1 MTRALF
7 MLASLIAPALA
18 QSVAAPSFEVA
29 SVKLVAEPKL
39 PAFLPETG
47 RYNGGP
53 GAKTPGR
60 FECKEV
66 TLKSLLAHA
75 FNVPPT
81 RISGPDWLDTARY
94 DVAAK
99 LDPETTPENFRVMLQ
114 SLLAERFSLRFHRET
129 ESTPVYLLTAAK
141 NGPKLQPVRNA
152 PEYKDESE
160 RTAAAQALTQKSMEE
175 LKARIAAGGARS
187 YRNFGINGTAAK
199 FAETLSGH
207 ADREVLDRTEVSG
220 EYYFYLSWTP
230 DPNATSEPSLFTAVQ
245 EQLGLKLQAAKEELE
260 IIVIDHAERTPA
272 GN

>member
-1 MTRALF
+1 
-7 MLASLIAPALA
+7 MLASLVAPALA

-29 SVKLVAEPKL
+29 SVKPVAEPKL

-53 GAKTPGR
+53 GTKTTGK

-66 TLKSLLAHA
+66 TLKSLLARA
-75 FNVPPT
+75 FNLPPT

-94 DVAAK
+94 DIAAK
-99 LDPETTPENFRVMLQ
+99 LDPETTPENFRLMLQ

-129 ESTPVYLLTAAK
+129 KSTPVYLLTAAK
-141 NGPKLQPVRNA
+141 NGPKLQPVRKA
-152 PEYKDESE
+152 PEYKDESD
-160 RTAAAQALTQKSMEE
+160 RKAAVQASLQKNMEE
-175 LKARIAAGGARS
+175 LKARIAAGGAARS

-199 FAETLSGH
+199 FAETLSIH

-220 EYYFYLSWTP
+220 EYYFQLSWTP